1 MGKRGPQPKPQQLK
15 EMEGNP
21 GKRPLNEDAPAAT
34 GAPDLP
40 SYLGDYAR
48 EVWQLISESMPPG
61 LYAKCDTSL
70 LVAYCEAADLHRRA
84 VLAVREEGEVATG
97 SNGSPYQNPWVS
109 IQNKQ
114 AQLLATL
121 GSRLGLDPAARSSL
135 SLPSKDKP
143 KSKFGDLIPI
153 KGGRN
158 E

>member
-21 GKRPLNEDAPAAT
+21 GKRPLNGSAPVAT
-34 GAPDLP
+34 GTPDPP
-40 SYLGDYAR
+40 SYLGEYAS
-48 EVWQLISESMPPG
+48 EVWQLIAGSMPPG
-61 LYAKCDTSL
+61 LYAKCDASL
-70 LVAYCEAADLHRRA
+70 LAAYCEAADLHRRA
-84 VLAVREEGEVATG
+84 VLAVRKEGEVATG

-121 GSRLGLDPAARSSL
+121 GSRLALDPTTRSNL
-135 SLPSKDKP
+135 SLPSESKP